1 MKKLITII
9 LAALYAESS
18 KVLTSTF
25 LQTFLYANT
34 IKEPPRAEKVS
45 ARGGSFCYT
54 FLLPFLEL
62 KHECCARLK
71 LCGGC
76 EADGALRAY
85 IGS

>member
-9 LAALYAESS
+9 LTALFAESS
-18 KVLTSTF
+18 KVLASTF

-34 IKEPPRAEKVS
+34 IKEPPRAETFS
-45 ARGGSFCYT
+45 ARGGSLCYT
-54 FLLPFLEL
+54 FLPFLEL